1 MNLNKPLPTTSC
13 ILWRGLNHGGYL
25 SPTLISRLS
34 FENKEI
40 PDIKRKLLNII
51 LTYPKQI
58 PVRGSIEIISKN
70 FSLGT
75 LVSYFNRELC
85 PATSQNDHFYI
96 NRQALLKFLEDID
109 KYQKENKWKK
119 WKK

>member
-13 ILWRGLNHGGYL
+13 ILWRGLNHGSCL

-58 PVRGSIEIISKN
+58 PVRCSIEIISKN

-75 LVSYFNRELC
+75 LVNYFNRKPC
-85 PATSQNDHFYI
+85 PATAKKEHFYI
-96 NRQALLKFLEDID
+96 SRQALLKFLEDID
-109 KYQKENKWKK
+109 KYQKENKWKR
-119 WKK
+119 